1 VDLQRDALTTAELGE
16 RHLHHDKAS
25 CTCDNRPGF
34 KASLACIECDDRL
47 GLWEFDCLGRS
58 LPHLLTT
65 ITELKHQ
72 SVTSRSLTG
81 QMDTTTPRGELLP
94 SLLGTQAQYEQAL
107 VVNRLIRLLW
117 VGELP
122 VSLRGRAP
130 SRMSIHAAAL
140 LTGSQGLAGQYR
152 GRRLAESGT
161 DLAQLDTI

>member
-1 VDLQRDALTTAELGE
+1 MDLQRDALTTAELGE

-34 KASLACIECDDRL
+34 KAFLACIKCDDRL

-81 QMDTTTPRGELLP
+81 QMDTTTPHGELLP
-94 SLLGTQAQYEQAL
+94 SLFGTQAQYEQAL

-122 VSLRGRAP
+122 VSLRESPLPHVHPRRRSPHRIAR
-130 SRMSIHAAAL
+130 SC
-140 LTGSQGLAGQYR
+140 GSVPRQTTR
-152 GRRLAESGT
+152 GKWHGSGT
-161 DLAQLDTI
+161 A